1 MTKHAVLFAIGWC
14 PGEVIM
20 PPKPHVFRFRP
31 PKKGRFAVPYQKIM
45 IDNNRKSVDAV
56 AQQLIKQIREWRD
69 TVKLVGTFDG
79 DLRRKL

>member
-1 MTKHAVLFAIGWC
+1 
-14 PGEVIM
+14 
-20 PPKPHVFRFRP
+20 
-31 PKKGRFAVPYQKIM
+31 M